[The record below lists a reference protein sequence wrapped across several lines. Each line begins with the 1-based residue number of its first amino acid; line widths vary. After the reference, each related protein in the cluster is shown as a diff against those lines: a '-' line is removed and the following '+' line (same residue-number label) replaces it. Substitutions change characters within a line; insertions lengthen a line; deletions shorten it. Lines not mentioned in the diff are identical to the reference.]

1 MCPSNYACSPAPAHT
16 DTHLDTETSTSA
28 SRDSYTVIGMTCNHC
43 VMSVTEEVGAIDGVT
58 DVTVDLPTGRV
69 DVTTDHT
76 VTTDQ
81 VRQAVEEAGYQLA

>member
-1 MCPSNYACSPAPAHT
+1 MCPSNCACSPAPAHT
-16 DTHLDTETSTSA
+16 DTPIGTETGTGT

-58 DVTVDLPTGRV
+58 AVTVDLPTGRV
-69 DVTTDHT
+69 DVTTDRT

-81 VRQAVEEAGYQLA
+81 VRQAVEEAGYRLA